1 MKSRGIWIVIT
12 TIVAEHYTRPYLLT
26 CVSRKELG
34 IRSKSRNS
42 FTVPREVNLQT
53 SDVLGK
59 SIQSV
64 ISYIRLSRFYVLP
77 SCCTVCNEW
86 RTFIQRG
93 LPKNQE
99 ITDIYIYLYILL
111 SIFFPHKSPW
121 VGDMPFF
128 IIRRS
133 REQTDLLDSLRSLP
147 KSFFWQIIDGISG
160 DDSLEYYNWKNQ
172 EWGRSG

>member
-1 MKSRGIWIVIT
+1 MKLRGIWIVIT

-42 FTVPREVNLQT
+42 FTVPCEVNLQT

-59 SIQSV
+59 SICYQLHPVESLLCFTQLLYCLQWV
-64 ISYIRLSRFYVLP
+64 KDLHTAGPAKKSRDNRYM
-77 SCCTVCNEW
+77 
-86 RTFIQRG
+86 
-93 LPKNQE
+93 
-99 ITDIYIYLYILL
+99 YILL

-133 REQTDLLDSLRSLP
+133 RERTDLLDSLRSLP
-147 KSFFWQIIDGISG
+147 KSLFWQIIDGISG
-160 DDSLEYYNWKNQ
+160 DDGLEYYNWKNQ

>member
-59 SIQSV
+59 SICYQLHPVESLLCFTQLLYCLQWV
-64 ISYIRLSRFYVLP
+64 KDLHTAGPAKKTRDNRY
-77 SCCTVCNEW
+77 
-86 RTFIQRG
+86 
-93 LPKNQE
+93 
-99 ITDIYIYLYILL
+99 IYIYIYCCQFFFLTKARELATCPFL
-111 SIFFPHKSPW
+111 SFADHVNELTCQIAWGLCQKAFFGK
-121 VGDMPFF
+121 
-128 IIRRS
+128 
-133 REQTDLLDSLRSLP
+133 
-147 KSFFWQIIDGISG
+147 
-160 DDSLEYYNWKNQ
+160 
-172 EWGRSG
+172 